1 MEIIDVDQD
10 VFMGDFILDFD
21 AFIRHGGNIAD
32 GEEDSKRID
41 ELLLRARKTYGIHF
55 QGDEAELLTDSS
67 GEFYGSSMPVNI
79 QGTFSV

>member
-32 GEEDSKRID
+32 GEEDSKRISGRCMRTNFQSFP
-41 ELLLRARKTYGIHF
+41 ELR
-55 QGDEAELLTDSS
+55 GDSYAAVPHLVTLKDC
-67 GEFYGSSMPVNI
+67 FHA
-79 QGTFSV
+79 QA